1 MMIFRPRLL
10 GAGFAAACSLLAMH
24 AAYALNGP
32 TNIQID
38 GGPLGPL
45 ELSGGMDGYF
55 YAQSGTGAES
65 VVGNKDVGANLS
77 AALIQVQK
85 TTGLV
90 QFTIEVGPYGGGLI
104 LGGKPAQASTNIF
117 RTGPLYAGYVT
128 LAPANSPVTISV
140 GQIPSLEGYETV
152 DWYNSNVF
160 ASDIFAVE
168 NLQSVGVSANY
179 TKGPVSLTIDY
190 GDGWDTRVFNF
201 VQALGTYNF
210 NSNNS
215 INIYYA
221 GNVSRT
227 GLNAITYYGMNV
239 AAFGANYINS
249 QMFGGW
255 YSYTHGNL
263 NIVPEL
269 QYVYA
274 KPDHLVGINKFT
286 SNFGAAVFTDYTF
299 GKSPYSLGAMA
310 EYFSSNGQSNW
321 FIAPDAK
328 GYGIEAT
335 PTWQY
340 KDLFLRGSVGFL
352 HLTSG
357 SAYGDVGNG
366 KDVVQSALEAGV
378 LF

>member
-1 MMIFRPRLL
+1 MMILRQRLF
-10 GAGFAAACSLLAMH
+10 GAGFAAGCSLLAMH
-24 AAYALNGP
+24 TAYALNGP
-32 TNIQID
+32 TSIQID

-45 ELSGGMDGYF
+45 QLSGGMDGYF
-55 YAQSGTGAES
+55 YAQSGTGTES
-65 VVGNKDVGANLS
+65 AVGNNVTGANLS
-77 AALIQVQK
+77 TALIEMQK
-85 TTGLV
+85 TTGLM
-90 QFTIEVGPYGGGLI
+90 QFTIEVGPYGGALI
-104 LGGKPAQASTNIF
+104 LGAKPTKASLNIF
-117 RTGPLYAGYVT
+117 RASPLYAGYVT
-128 LAPANSPVTISV
+128 LAPTNSPVTISV

-152 DWYNSNVF
+152 DWYNSNIF

-227 GLNAITYYGMNV
+227 GLNALTYFGTSVAGYG
-239 AAFGANYINS
+239 AQYINS

-255 YSYTHGNL
+255 YSYTQGNL
-263 NIVPEL
+263 TIVPEV

-274 KPDHLVGINKFT
+274 KPDQLVGINKFT
-286 SNFGAAVFTDYTF
+286 SNFGAAVFSDYTF
-299 GKSPYSLGAMA
+299 GTSPYSLGAMA
-310 EYFSSNGQSNW
+310 EYFDSNGKSNW
-321 FIAPDAK
+321 FIAPEAK

-352 HLTSG
+352 HLTNG
-357 SAYGDVGNG
+357 SAYGAADNG
-366 KDVVQSALEAGV
+366 KDVVQSALEAGF

>member
-1 MMIFRPRLL
+1 M
-10 GAGFAAACSLLAMH
+10 
-24 AAYALNGP
+24 
-32 TNIQID
+32 
-38 GGPLGPL
+38 
-45 ELSGGMDGYF
+45 
-55 YAQSGTGAES
+55 
-65 VVGNKDVGANLS
+65 
-77 AALIQVQK
+77 
-85 TTGLV
+85 
-90 QFTIEVGPYGGGLI
+90 
-104 LGGKPAQASTNIF
+104 
-117 RTGPLYAGYVT
+117 
-128 LAPANSPVTISV
+128 
-140 GQIPSLEGYETV
+140 
-152 DWYNSNVF
+152 
-160 ASDIFAVE
+160 
-168 NLQSVGVSANY
+168 
-179 TKGPVSLTIDY
+179 
-190 GDGWDTRVFNF
+190 
-201 VQALGTYNF
+201 QALGTYNF

-227 GLNAITYYGMNV
+227 GLNALTYYGTNV

-310 EYFSSNGQSNW
+310 EYFFSNGQSNW